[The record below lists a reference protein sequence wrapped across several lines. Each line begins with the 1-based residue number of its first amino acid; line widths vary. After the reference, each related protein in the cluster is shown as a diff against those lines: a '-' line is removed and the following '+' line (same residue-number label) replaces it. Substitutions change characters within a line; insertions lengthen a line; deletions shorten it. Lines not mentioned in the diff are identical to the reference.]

1 MGDQV
6 AYEYTLTISLYR
18 VIQRVM
24 VMTLNLGVVN
34 GGCDMIDRSWG
45 CVCDMTAR
53 IRYSGDPGEIYVHD
67 FVYMCSDMFRLCC
80 MTWGGYMDVV
90 IDPGEVD

>member
-1 MGDQV
+1 MILGDQV

-34 GGCDMIDRSWG
+34 GEVDMVDRAWDCFCEVSAMIS
-45 CVCDMTAR
+45 C
-53 IRYSGDPGEIYVHD
+53 SGDLGVGI
-67 FVYMCSDMFRLCC
+67 CA
-80 MTWGGYMDVV
+80 W
-90 IDPGEVD
+90 